1 MGQVL
6 FFPPLHDEVIIVM
19 KWSGLAKR
27 SKLFE
32 DPQEFDGSMSS
43 GGCQF

>member
-6 FFPPLHDEVIIVM
+6 FFPPLHDEMIIGM
-19 KWSGLAKR
+19 KWAGLAKR

-32 DPQEFDGSMSS
+32 DPQEFDGMSS

>member
-6 FFPPLHDEVIIVM
+6 FFPLLHDETIIVM
-19 KWSGLAKR
+19 KRSGLAKR

-32 DPQEFDGSMSS
+32 DPQELDGMSS